1 MSSRRAT
8 ENAIEELNKKDIE
21 EGREPQIKMVKV
33 PDCLR
38 PTKETIDKNGRAYD
52 EHNRTRSRLRYSEER

>member
-8 ENAIEELNKKDIE
+8 ENEIEKLNKKDIE
-21 EGREPQIKMVKV
+21 EGREPQIKMGKV

-38 PTKETIDKNGRAYD
+38 PTKETIDNNGRAYD
-52 EHNRTRSRLRYSEER
+52 EYRKHDRYYYYDGR

>member
-52 EHNRTRSRLRYSEER
+52 EYNRTRSRLRYSEER